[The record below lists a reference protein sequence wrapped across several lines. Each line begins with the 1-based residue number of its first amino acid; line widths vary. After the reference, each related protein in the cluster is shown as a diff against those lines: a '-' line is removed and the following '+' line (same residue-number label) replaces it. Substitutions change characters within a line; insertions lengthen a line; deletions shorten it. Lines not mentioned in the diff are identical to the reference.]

1 VPEADSADMD
11 KTYTPEEL
19 ATFAEQTAREVG
31 AEMIRW
37 WQDENDP
44 HEVHIEATLKDK
56 NISVL
61 LLAILDNDA

>member
-1 VPEADSADMD
+1 MD